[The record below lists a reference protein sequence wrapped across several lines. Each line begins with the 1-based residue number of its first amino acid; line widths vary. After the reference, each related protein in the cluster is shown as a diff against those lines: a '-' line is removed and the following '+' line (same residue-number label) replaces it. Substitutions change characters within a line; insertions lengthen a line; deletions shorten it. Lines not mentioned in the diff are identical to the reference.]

1 MLKPDGL
8 PSTVGVKPHGF
19 HVKLHGSFAWKAS
32 TKRFHDGYASE
43 PAHRAALHASSPPSD
58 SIRVHHPLPHCPAHR
73 RRSPINHR
81 CCRSSERVEIGR
93 DDAAGMVQ
101 QTESGEETGRGK
113 FSGNP
118 VIYSGFMKQIHQNL
132 WKSCHILW
140 ISYPIWLQWVQGM
153 GTVQFRGYVKDPV
166 EVTGCEGL
174 PLKST
179 VCIVESQWSS
189 VTQTGFAGPRILLGF
204 CAFQLRYSARRAFD
218 KLVATIMPLPSGL
231 RLCPALQLLSL
242 GTGPTRYEG
251 PSSTHSSGFVFAVVL
266 FLKASLAPR

>member
-32 TKRFHDGYASE
+32 TKRFHA
-43 PAHRAALHASSPPSD
+43 RNAL
-58 SIRVHHPLPHCPAHR
+58 
-73 RRSPINHR
+73 RS
-81 CCRSSERVEIGR
+81 G
-93 DDAAGMVQ
+93 DAAGMVQ
-101 QTESGEETGRGK
+101 QTESGEETGQGK

-189 VTQTGFAGPRILLGF
+189 VTQTGFA
-204 CAFQLRYSARRAFD
+204 ARRAFD

-266 FLKASLAPR
+266 FLKASLAPRWR